1 MTHVERIAELPSDQR
16 RAARALMTNADD
28 VRVADA
34 VHADVP
40 DGIVSY
46 LSGLSVERVH
56 AVADAVA
63 ARERR
68 LAVELSK
75 PF

>member
-1 MTHVERIAELPSDQR
+1 MTH
-16 RAARALMTNADD
+16 ADD

-56 AVADAVA
+56 AVADAVDE
-63 ARERR
+63 RERR
-68 LAVELSK
+68 LAAELSR